1 MTKSRLRQVRGLQA
15 MSLALCL
22 GVLAALPVAAG
33 SASLMARQP
42 TAAAAVEVDAS
53 AGWKPVAPPSGYR
66 KPGVLQSVAC
76 PSASLCFAAGSR
88 YVDSQKSTL
97 VVTDQHGSWT
107 TETSPNIANA
117 TGSDEEY
124 AGAIACPAASDCWVV
139 GSYEGSQGYL
149 PLFEQGDGSTWTL
162 VAGPTTPTLIFD
174 QAVLHGVT
182 CLSVSDCWAVGASDG
197 TLIEH
202 FDGNGWSIVPSANT
216 GKAGQDVLN
225 AVTCTSANAC
235 WAVGQQNTGSSGASN
250 AGQTLVEFY
259 DGTSWSVVPSPNPLR
274 AGDELLGVACPAAG
288 SCWAVGTVG
297 TGKTGYDQP
306 LVERL
311 SQGHWTAVQS
321 HLPLGGFL
329 PGVACSPGGPCWAVG
344 VNDKSQKATLIE
356 RLEGSKVT
364 AEARL
369 PGLGLNSVACPSAG
383 SCWAVGP
390 LSETVESGPLVYRY
404 QS

>member
-1 MTKSRLRQVRGLQA
+1 

-33 SASLMARQP
+33 IANLTARQP
-42 TAAAAVEVDAS
+42 TAADAVEVAAS
-53 AGWKPVAPPSGYR
+53 AGWKPAAPPSGYR
-66 KPGVLQSVAC
+66 QPGELESVAC
-76 PSASLCFAAGSR
+76 PSVTLCFAAGIRS
-88 YVDSQKSTL
+88 VDSQTSTL
-97 VVTDQHGSWT
+97 AVTDRDGSWT
-107 TETSPNIANA
+107 TETSPNIADA
-117 TGSDEEY
+117 TGADAEY
-124 AGAIACPAASDCWVV
+124 VGAIACPAISDCWVV

-197 TLIEH
+197 TLTEH
-202 FDGNGWSIVPSANT
+202 FDGTAWSIVPSANSGT
-216 GKAGQDVLN
+216 ADQDVLN
-225 AVTCTSANAC
+225 AVTCTSASAC
-235 WAVGQQNTGSSGASN
+235 WAVGQQNRGTTGASN
-250 AGQTLVEFY
+250 AGQTLIEFY
-259 DGTSWSVVPSPNPLR
+259 NGTSWSVVPSPNPLR
-274 AGDELLGVACPAAG
+274 GGDELLGVACPGAG
-288 SCWAVGTVG
+288 LCWAVGTVG

-344 VNDKSQKATLIE
+344 ANNKKQKATLIE
-356 RLEGSKVT
+356 RLEGSKAT
-364 AEARL
+364 AELRL
-369 PGLGLNSVACPSAG
+369 PGLGLNSVACPAAG

-390 LSETVESGPLVYRY
+390 LSGSPKSGPSVYRY